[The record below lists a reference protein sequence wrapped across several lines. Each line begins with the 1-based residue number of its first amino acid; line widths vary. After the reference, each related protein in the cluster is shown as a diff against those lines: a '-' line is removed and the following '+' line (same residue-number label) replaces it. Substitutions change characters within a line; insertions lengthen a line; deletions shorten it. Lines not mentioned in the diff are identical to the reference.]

1 MTLVSWCSRCQEND
15 FKIQMAL
22 SLSRNQ
28 DPLTRDNPPCCEQFH
43 VGTIFFPCRRK
54 WAFKLL
60 LELIKL
66 TKQTN
71 ITAQPRRMTLM
82 FTSRT
87 TAYNNVCG
95 LSWVT
100 SSLFLERDIPA
111 AISKYII
118 SRTTSQVPSSSIIYD
133 RRQTCL
139 LISSNL
145 IHINSTHIKT
155 ICVYTLHYR

>member
-54 WAFKLL
+54 WAFRLL

-87 TAYNNVCG
+87 
-95 LSWVT
+95 VT
-100 SSLFLERDIPA
+100 SEVPPPSVQWFCGNKIVPTWNCLQQCVWIIL
-111 AISKYII
+111 SNQLII
-118 SRTTSQVPSSSIIYD
+118 SRERHPCCNFQIYYFEDHKPSAI
-133 RRQTCL
+133 
-139 LISSNL
+139 
-145 IHINSTHIKT
+145 
-155 ICVYTLHYR
+155 